1 MVIFLLNS
9 ITAAQTDT
17 LLRYDV
23 RTTQF
28 EKLIVNLPAVSD
40 DFLSTEKSFG
50 TAIGKSPLPLEP
62 PTQFRTN
69 LMQADSI
76 FDVNSFPMRTTV
88 KLYRYEN
95 GNLLQS
101 CSGTLIAPQI
111 VLTAGHCV
119 CSQYD
124 TSDVDYEFRDSILV
138 VPAFNGKINGSFTNS
153 ISKYYYIYKTWY
165 DRKHMDDMAL
175 IELNEPIALETGWL
189 AVAYNKNNQFYIN
202 NVFHKFSYPMAA
214 NPQNPSIVYNGSKM
228 FYDYGKIEL
237 ITNSSIGY
245 DKTGITGQSGSTLF
259 YTDNEKYYIVAVMN
273 SSYRSRHFKIN
284 KNNFYAISQIID
296 SLHSQSGSNDI
307 NPSQYQ
313 LFQNYPNPFNAGTVI
328 KFYIPENKSK
338 VESLS
343 NVKLMIFDILGREIK
358 LLVNRPLNS
367 GEHEIQFNAGG
378 LASGIYIYKLNI
390 AGYTAIKK
398 MLLLK

>member
-1 MVIFLLNS
+1 MIVTF
-9 ITAAQTDT
+9 AQPDT

-23 RTTQF
+23 RTAEF
-28 EKLIVNLPAVSD
+28 DKIIVNYPFQSD
-40 DFLSTEKSFG
+40 DFLFTKSNTG
-50 TAIGKSPLPLEP
+50 SAAGKSSLSTSP
-62 PTQFRTN
+62 PSVFHTN
-69 LMQADSI
+69 LMQADSL
-76 FDVNSFPMRTTV
+76 FNVDNYPMRTTV
-88 KLYRYEN
+88 KLYKYEN
-95 GNLLQS
+95 GSIFQA
-101 CSGTLIAPQI
+101 CSGTLIAPTL

-119 CSQYD
+119 CFQYD

-214 NPQNPSIVYNGSKM
+214 KPQNPSIVYNGSKM

-358 LLVNRPLNS
+358 LLVNSPLNS
-367 GEHEIQFNAGG
+367 GEQEIQFNAGG